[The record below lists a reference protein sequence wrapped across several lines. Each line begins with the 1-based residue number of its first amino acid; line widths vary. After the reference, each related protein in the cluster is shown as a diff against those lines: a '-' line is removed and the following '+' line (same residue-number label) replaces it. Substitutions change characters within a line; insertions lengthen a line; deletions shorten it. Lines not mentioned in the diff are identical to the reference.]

1 MPFSVTALACWHR
14 ASSAYAIVYFQWMA
28 LTFECLFSAH
38 SLLDFPTLLS
48 SEDFASDKFIQMQCK
63 LHGQLWIF
71 DGLDFSKKETQ
82 MDILDNQF
90 YCLLKNASSIYWT
103 NLDSFSYNLDQLDDN
118 FVAKYEKEV
127 FDVYMTSLLDN
138 LDGWIKSAHAKFA
151 NDPVAEKIIN
161 AISNKLNWLTIAQL
175 GHQLFYPRYNTA
187 HPVVTAEF
195 IMSVCDA
202 MTEHEESMIM
212 IAGLYEPLVQAM
224 LSQTT
229 YNIGSAMVYSVLWS
243 AYKKQNP
250 TAEPRKVQIAI
261 NNWLGTLFQ
270 FCHSALEDIHCY
282 NNANH
287 PKEKNAPPY
296 LFNKVIPLL
305 TGPPN
310 GDPHLEAMEEMI
322 PILAA
327 IIDGVDSDEL

>member
-1 MPFSVTALACWHR
+1 
-14 ASSAYAIVYFQWMA
+14 MA

-161 AISNKLNWLTIAQL
+161 AISNKCSIIGQ
-175 GHQLFYPRYNTA
+175 
-187 HPVVTAEF
+187 
-195 IMSVCDA
+195 
-202 MTEHEESMIM
+202 

-327 IIDGVDSDEL
+327 IIDGVDSDELEDCYATLGSDEENEQTTD